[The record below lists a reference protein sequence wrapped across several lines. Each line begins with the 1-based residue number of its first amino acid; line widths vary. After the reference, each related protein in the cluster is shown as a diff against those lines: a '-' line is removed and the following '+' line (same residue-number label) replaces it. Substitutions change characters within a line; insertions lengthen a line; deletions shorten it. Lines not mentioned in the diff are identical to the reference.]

1 MLENGEAQ
9 FHRLFTRRI
18 TEERKGGE
26 TAMAAGLKAQTTTFS
41 RDILGRYI
49 CNTLDEALRSANQTA
64 SRPDGSPQ
72 NDARPFDIIIIGG
85 GSFGSVLAQHLFYQ
99 DKTRSHRILVL
110 RSEERRVGKEC
121 RSRSWRDHKIGK

>member
-64 SRPDGSPQ
+64 SRPDGGPQ

-85 GSFGSVLAQHLFYQ
+85 GSFVSVIDQHIFFLYKKHF
-99 DKTRSHRILVL
+99 DLNCVL
-110 RSEERRVGKEC
+110 YNYT
-121 RSRSWRDHKIGK
+121 